1 MNGDLLTRVINV
13 TNHLLLPGWSSEYC
27 SLRGDKNKPL
37 GEEHDMKNDWL
48 VVWKMTFIFPSI
60 WNVIIP
66 TDFHICQRGWNHQ
79 PEDVRFSTRG
89 KGFQKKATG
98 PPLQF
103 TIEIPWNPELLWIA
117 WNFFRCHQTWLENL
131 RILEPEAWSQNPNFL
146 TVMMSRH
153 GFPET
158 AVSVGEILER
168 WESGKTWKFWENME
182 ACFFS
187 DGNMSVSFSYPK
199 KVSESVSYFIYGD
212 NHYQIWIKL
221 VVLEHPTFSD
231 PD

>member
-48 VVWKMTFIFPSI
+48 VVWNMTFIFPSI

-89 KGFQKKATG
+89 KVSKRKLLVPPFSSPLKSLEIQNCSELLGISFGVIKHGWKIWGF
-98 PPLQF
+98 
-103 TIEIPWNPELLWIA
+103 WNPRPDPKIPTSSRWWWAVTVSQKPRFPSGRSWKDGSLGKPE
-117 WNFFRCHQTWLENL
+117 NFAKTW
-131 RILEPEAWSQNPNFL
+131 
-146 TVMMSRH
+146 RH
-153 GFPET
+153 VFFGWEH
-158 AVSVGEILER
+158 VGE
-168 WESGKTWKFWENME
+168 
-182 ACFFS
+182 FFLPKK
-187 DGNMSVSFSYPK
+187 GFRVSFLFYL
-199 KVSESVSYFIYGD
+199 
-212 NHYQIWIKL
+212 WW
-221 VVLEHPTFSD
+221 
-231 PD
+231 

>member
-1 MNGDLLTRVINV
+1 MIYIWGKPMNGDLLTRVINV

-48 VVWKMTFIFPSI
+48 VVWNMTFIFPSI
-60 WNVIIP
+60 GNVIIP

-89 KGFQKKATG
+89 KGFQRKLLV
-98 PPLQF
+98 PPSVHH
-103 TIEIPWNPELLWIA
+103 WNPLKSRIA
-117 WNFFRCHQTWLENL
+117 LNCLENFGIIKHGWKIWGNWQ
-131 RILEPEAWSQNPNFL
+131 RSHPHFSFWNPRPGPKIP
-146 TVMMSRH
+146 TSSRWWWAV
-153 GFPET
+153 
-158 AVSVGEILER
+158 AVSQFAVSWGDP
-168 WESGKTWKFWENME
+168 GKMGVWENLKI
-182 ACFFS
+182 ARKHGGIFFS

-212 NHYQIWIKL
+212 NHYQ
-221 VVLEHPTFSD
+221 
-231 PD
+231 